1 MTFDRMA
8 LIAAVML
15 AVGFGFVE
23 HRTAASA
30 QGASNPIKLLSAST
44 GVPTQNGTFLVG
56 AFVVKDSGDVR
67 FCQGT
72 FSGEEKAAPLLTCVP
87 DAPPK

>member
-67 FCQGT
+67 FCQATMDPGKT
-72 FSGEEKAAPLLTCVP
+72 PKPSLTCVP
-87 DAPPK
+87 EK